1 MSDANS
7 AQSPEAVFRAHG
19 GQMRMSEAIAAGL
32 SRYQL
37 YHLRDEGV
45 IEPVSRGLYRL
56 ADLPPIANPDLVT
69 VASRYPKAVLCLVS
83 ALAWHGIT
91 TQIPHHV
98 HLAVPRHGRLPELD
112 YPPVQPYRFSAAAF
126 EAGID
131 TATVDGTKIQVYS
144 AEKTLADCF
153 KFRNKIGQD
162 VALEALQLYRKR
174 KRFDPAAVLKYARIC
189 RVEQVMRPYLEAAL

>member
-1 MSDANS
+1 MSDPTRVLT
-7 AQSPEAVFRAHG
+7 PEGVFRAYG

-37 YHLRDEGV
+37 YRLRDEGV

-56 ADLPPIANPDLVT
+56 ADLPPITNPDLVT
-69 VASRYPKAVLCLVS
+69 VASRYPNAVLCLVS

-91 TQIPHHV
+91 TQIPHQV
-98 HLAVPRHGRLPELD
+98 HLAVPRNARLPELD
-112 YPPVQPYRFSAAAF
+112 YPPVQPYRFAAAAF
-126 EAGID
+126 DAGID
-131 TATVDGTKIQVYS
+131 IATVDGTKIRVYS

-162 VALEALQLYRKR
+162 VALEALQLYRTR
-174 KRFDPAAVLKYARIC
+174 KRFDPASVLKYARIC
-189 RVEQVMRPYLEAAL
+189 RVEQVMRPYLEASL